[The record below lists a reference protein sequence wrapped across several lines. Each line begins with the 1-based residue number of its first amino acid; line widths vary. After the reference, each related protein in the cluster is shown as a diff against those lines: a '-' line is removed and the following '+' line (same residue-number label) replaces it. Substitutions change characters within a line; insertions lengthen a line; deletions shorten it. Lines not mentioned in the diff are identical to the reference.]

1 MPRDA
6 GVGHVVVS
14 AFCQWG
20 THQRYATT
28 DNLTSYCATDQL
40 ILMATAIT
48 HPSVWSEERWWSQ
61 WPGRGQTD
69 LEYRTEWLVVVVV

>member
-1 MPRDA
+1 MTR
-6 GVGHVVVS
+6 VLVVS
-14 AFCQWG
+14 AFCQSG
-20 THQRYATT
+20 TRQRYATT

-48 HPSVWSEERWWSQ
+48 PPCLVRGEVVATVA
-61 WPGRGQTD
+61 GAGQTD